1 MYVGTPS
8 NVVPYGDFRHML
20 GWMMVFALMAILAAV
35 TNLIAGPAAEPV
47 SMKLAT
53 MIFGALFFVCVITSV
68 ARGRA

>member
-1 MYVGTPS
+1 MAFDVLHLVFTETS
-8 NVVPYGDFRHML
+8 QML

-35 TNLIAGPAAEPV
+35 INMIAGPAAESV

-53 MIFGALFFVCVITSV
+53 MIFGALFVICVITSA

>member
-1 MYVGTPS
+1 
-8 NVVPYGDFRHML
+8 ML

-35 TNLIAGPAAEPV
+35 INMIAGPAAESV

-53 MIFGALFFVCVITSV
+53 MIFGALFVICVITSA